1 MTTKITSEMDGLRL
15 ETSGDGN
22 VTVTAEAPVKV
33 SIDTLIAEL
42 TSFSLAESGGA
53 EESYI
58 LFCNL
63 VQGFAPGLQDSVEH
77 LCLQ

>member
-1 MTTKITSEMDGLRL
+1 MSTKITSTMDGLRL

-42 TSFSLAESGGA
+42 ISFSLAESGEA
-53 EESYI
+53 EGKLHPLLQSR
-58 LFCNL
+58 
-63 VQGFAPGLQDSVEH
+63 QGLRTPLAG
-77 LCLQ
+77 

>member
-1 MTTKITSEMDGLRL
+1 MDGLRL

-42 TSFSLAESGGA
+42 TSFSLAESGEA
-53 EESYI
+53 EEKLYPHLQSH
-58 LFCNL
+58 
-63 VQGFAPGLQDSVEH
+63 QAPYNRLAG
-77 LCLQ
+77 

>member
-1 MTTKITSEMDGLRL
+1 MDGLRL

-42 TSFSLAESGGA
+42 TSFSSLARSEEA
-53 EESYI
+53 EGKLYPHLQSH
-58 LFCNL
+58 
-63 VQGFAPGLQDSVEH
+63 QAPYNRLAV
-77 LCLQ
+77 

>member
-1 MTTKITSEMDGLRL
+1 MTTKITSIMDGLRL
-15 ETSGDGN
+15 ETNGDGD

-53 EESYI
+53 EGK
-58 LFCNL
+58 LHPL
-63 VQGFAPGLQDSVEH
+63 LQSRPR
-77 LCLQ
+77 LRTRLAG